1 MLKNY
6 SCARIL
12 DGFQLVCFLLN
23 SLTNRNEFDLLL
35 VRRSFSMED
44 QDRKKIILT
53 LRWTAIIVTSYL
65 ILFGKGRVT
74 DLHLSN
80 ILIFIYLL
88 SNILLTFF
96 PKRWF
101 SNLRLFYPLVLF
113 DTCVV
118 SFGMYL
124 SEKMTTDFYLVFFL
138 IIIFA
143 SISRNFKLLMII
155 GGITALLYG
164 VLLYSWGLL
173 TNEES
178 SSYTLRIPFIFIMTA
193 FYGYIVQTLTKEKRH
208 ELTISEDK
216 YRGLFENANDG
227 IILLRN
233 PQLQIA
239 DVNRE
244 VEKATQYT
252 KGELLQKEVFDL
264 FGPEEAEKARDYF
277 KEVAE
282 KGGGRTDHLSLRKK
296 DGASLEVDFSIK
308 RIDLGDESF
317 YQIIFRDLTE
327 QRKLEKKIRESK
339 RNLEAIF
346 DGIRDQLSIQA
357 PDYRILRVNRP
368 VVEKYQT
375 TFEKLINRKCYEA
388 YFKRSEPCERCP
400 VSVSIKTKQP
410 ASSVMKISEDQ
421 ATLQI
426 FSYPIVDEKG
436 KLLSVIEYVKDIT
449 EEQRLQEQLIQ
460 SEKLAGIGVL
470 ASGVAHEIN
479 NPLSGIIGMAEI
491 ALEEEDPSKK
501 ISYLTDILDCGQRI
515 NEIVKGLRS
524 YSRAAKKEEFG
535 QVDLNGVLEE
545 SLKMVQLATKA
556 SSVEVIKEFQT
567 SERIQAN
574 IGEIQQ
580 VFTNLITNAF
590 QAMDGKGGKL
600 VLATRALEDFVEVKI
615 SDNGM
620 GIPQKYINQIFDAF
634 FTTKNPGEGTGLGL
648 NIVYRIVNK
657 YEGTIDV
664 ESREQMGTTFTIKFP
679 IRRVEG

>member
-1 MLKNY
+1 
-6 SCARIL
+6 
-12 DGFQLVCFLLN
+12 
-23 SLTNRNEFDLLL
+23 
-35 VRRSFSMED
+35 MED
-44 QDRKKIILT
+44 QDRKRIILT

-74 DLHLSN
+74 DLRLSN
-80 ILIFIYLL
+80 ILIFIYLS

-101 SNLRLFYPLVLF
+101 SNLKLFYPLVLF

-143 SISRNFKLLMII
+143 SISRNFQLLMII

-264 FGPEEAEKARDYF
+264 FAPEEAEKARDYF

-282 KGGGRTDHLSLRKK
+282 KEGGRTDHLSLRKK
-296 DGASLEVDFSIK
+296 DGASLEVDLSIK

-368 VVEKYQT
+368 VVEKYQI

-388 YFKRSEPCERCP
+388 YFRRSEPCERCP
-400 VSVSIKTKQP
+400 VSVSIETKQP
-410 ASSVMKISEDQ
+410 ASSVMKISEDH

-524 YSRAAKKEEFG
+524 YSRAAKREEFG

-567 SERIQAN
+567 SEKIQAN